1 MKTIFLLLICIT
13 FQGYSMDLVKYIK
26 DREDV
31 VYASYLDSLDKPTGG
46 VGHLLTEEEQLLYP
60 IKYVNGKAIGTPI
73 PESVVNA
80 WLEKDLAIAKKA
92 AKKQASQLNNPAT
105 QKFENALVSV
115 NFQLGQNWTSKFPT
129 AWKHLKNGKYNKAI
143 QEIKFADP
151 TNKPGMH
158 SDWYKQTR
166 NRVNDFEK
174 AIINFRN
181 GVEAQSMQSKISI
194 NKENNK
200 GMFDKFVE
208 FYKYG
213 R

>member
-1 MKTIFLLLICIT
+1 
-13 FQGYSMDLVKYIK
+13 MDLVKHIK

-46 VGHLLTEEEQLLYP
+46 VGHLLSDEEVRKYP
-60 IKYVNGKAIGTPI
+60 IGTPI

-80 WLEKDLAIAKKA
+80 WLEKDLATAKKA
-92 AKKQASQLNNPAT
+92 AKKQASQLSNPAT
-105 QKFENALVSV
+105 QEFENALVSV
-115 NFQLGQNWTSKFPT
+115 NFQLGQNWTAKFPT
-129 AWKHLKNGKYNKAI
+129 AWKHLKSGKYNKAI

-151 TNKPGMH
+151 TNKPGMP
-158 SDWYKQTR
+158 SDWYKQTKT
-166 NRVNDFEK
+166 RVNDFEE

-181 GVEAQSMQSKISI
+181 GVEAQSMQSKIAI
-194 NKENNK
+194 DEKNNE
-200 GMFDKFVE
+200 GMFDKFVK